1 MQIQYED
8 PDVSEF
14 IAACT
19 KRFCPW
25 CGEPVM
31 ENRMGRNKKFC
42 SDKCRW
48 AFWKFEK
55 RHKDKKLELEAT
67 LGAAGKEK
75 E

>member
-25 CGEPVM
+25 CGESVM
-31 ENRMGRNKKFC
+31 ENRMGRKKKFF
-42 SDKCRW
+42 SDKFSW